1 MFKIY
6 DVCRTIYLEAA
17 LWIFKY
23 PILVLG
29 LQAICESFF
38 VLMSLCFVFVFFLK
52 YEWVV
57 GELSWVFVNRCL
69 LRLLL
74 VSEDNNMILS
84 AKTFFEEICLYLLI
98 KNVVMLNSKQ
108 TEDTKTKNLA
118 KVIFLMVLF
127 WSLKL

>member
-69 LRLLL
+69 LWLLL
-74 VSEDNNMILS
+74 VSEDNNIILS

-98 KNVVMLNSKQ
+98 KNVVMLSSKQ
-108 TEDTKTKNLA
+108 TEDTKIKNLA
-118 KVIFLMVLF
+118 KVIFLMVF
-127 WSLKL
+127 ILKF